1 MAAKQ
6 TAIITGASRG
16 IGKAISIKL
25 ANENNYNIILFGR
38 NEQKLKLLKK
48 QIIKKGVSA
57 EYFAGDVSDE
67 KFVNESIK
75 SVLKKYK
82 KINLLINNAG
92 VAHFELFVDSKLE
105 HFKEQINT
113 NVLGVYIFTKAVVNS
128 MIKRKDGTII
138 NIVSQAGKVGF
149 TYGTTYAAT
158 KHAVMG
164 FSKSLMM
171 EVRKHNIRVI
181 SVCPG
186 SVETDMIIDSP
197 IHQKNKQVLK
207 PSDIADIIMT
217 SINLPNRAM
226 VSEIDIRPTNP

>member
-16 IGKAISIKL
+16 IGKAIAIKL
-25 ANENNYNIILFGR
+25 ANEKNYNIMLFGR
-38 NEQKLKLLKK
+38 NEQKLKLLKT
-48 QIIKKGVSA
+48 QIIKKGIA
-57 EYFAGDVSDE
+57 ADYFAGDVSDE
-67 KFVNESIK
+67 KFVTESIK
-75 SVLKKYK
+75 YVLNKYK
-82 KINLLINNAG
+82 HINLLINNAG
-92 VAHFELFVDSKLE
+92 VAHFELFIDSKLE
-105 HFKEQINT
+105 NFKEQINT
-113 NVLGVYIFTKAVVNS
+113 NVLGVYLFTKAVINN
-128 MIKRKDGTII
+128 MIDRKNGTII

-149 TYGTTYAAT
+149 AYGTTYSAT

-197 IHQKNKQVLK
+197 IHKKNKQVLK
-207 PSDIADIIMT
+207 PNDIADIIVAT
-217 SINLPNRAM
+217 INLPNRAL

>member
-1 MAAKQ
+1 MASKQ
-6 TAIITGASRG
+6 TAIITGASKG
-16 IGKAISIKL
+16 IGKAIAIKL
-25 ANENNYNIILFGR
+25 ANENNYNIMLFGR
-38 NEQKLKLLKK
+38 NEKKLKLLKT

-67 KFVNESIK
+67 KFVTESVKYVI
-75 SVLKKYK
+75 KKYK

-92 VAHFELFVDSKLE
+92 VAHFELFVESKLE

-113 NVLGVYIFTKAVVNS
+113 NVLGVYLFTKAVINN
-128 MIKRKDGTII
+128 MIDKRNGTII
-138 NIVSQAGKVGF
+138 SIVSQAGKVGF
-149 TYGTTYAAT
+149 AYGTTYSAT

-171 EVRKHNIRVI
+171 EVRKYNIRVI
-181 SVCPG
+181 TVCPG

-197 IHQKNKQVLK
+197 IHKSVKQVLK
-207 PSDIADIIMT
+207 PSDIADIVMT
-217 SINLPNRAM
+217 SVNLPNRAL